1 MCAAG
6 VTRELVSRD
15 DELGVGIAAH
25 AVDGAGSASANG
37 AGVAAGMLGDHGDGS
52 IGAAHDRPFVVK
64 WIGAAEVNNEAGILG
79 TAHERDASSNFNA
92 EGFVLLGVGDARF
105 CGCVGTLAA
114 PDVDRAGRRRGS
126 ACVGN
131 CTNASRIRSR
141 ANVAFDFLLSVAASD
156 EVGQQKRHHEQT
168 TESYKVAINLH

>member
-25 AVDGAGSASANG
+25 SVDGAGSASANG
-37 AGVAAGMLGDHGDGS
+37 VGVAAGMLGDHGDGS
-52 IGAAHDRPFVVK
+52 IGTAHDRPFVVK

-92 EGFVLLGVGDARF
+92 EGFVLLGV
-105 CGCVGTLAA
+105 
-114 PDVDRAGRRRGS
+114 
-126 ACVGN
+126 
-131 CTNASRIRSR
+131 
-141 ANVAFDFLLSVAASD
+141 
-156 EVGQQKRHHEQT
+156 
-168 TESYKVAINLH
+168 